1 LLIADPFLRWS
12 AIIDGGAL
20 LREMLDIAE
29 P

>member
-1 LLIADPFLRWS
+1 MVGPFLRWS
-12 AIIDGGAL
+12 AIINGGAL